1 MRHEPAEITH
11 MANRLVIVPKKK
23 RRGGQAREATS
34 AAAVAEDLR
43 AALVD
48 DPLFCRHHRLSLNG
62 LKQIGSTVRYP
73 KGGVVFIE
81 GQKTRGVYVVS
92 QGRIKLSSGSGD
104 GKSLILR
111 IAGPGEVVGLPTTV
125 AGKPCEATAEALDVL
140 EVSFVPRNKFLQFL
154 CERSEAALCVAEI
167 LSDMYL
173 SLHREVK
180 HLGFSGS
187 SAERLARFLLDMTS
201 VQTRSN
207 GWVPGRLSHTHS
219 EIAAMIGVCRE
230 TVTRLLT
237 LFRRDRLV
245 ELRRSTV
252 IVHDRAG
259 LAKLLDV

>member
-1 MRHEPAEITH
+1 
-11 MANRLVIVPKKK
+11 MANRLLIVPKKK
-23 RRGGQAREATS
+23 RRGRRVPDS
-34 AAAVAEDLR
+34 ASVTAVEEHLTNT
-43 AALVD
+43 LVN
-48 DPLFCRHHRLSLNG
+48 DPLFCRHHRLSLDG
-62 LKQIGSTVRYP
+62 LKKIGSPLRYP
-73 KGGVVFIE
+73 KGGVVFVE
-81 GQKTRGVYVVS
+81 GQKTRGIYVVS
-92 QGRIKLSSGSGD
+92 YGRVKLSSGSSD

-111 IAGPGEVVGLPTTV
+111 IAEAGEVVGLPTTV
-125 AGKPCEATAEALDVL
+125 AGKPHEATAEALDAL
-140 EVSFVPRNKFLQFL
+140 EVNFVPRNRFLQFL
-154 CERSEAALCVAEI
+154 GGRSEAASCVAEI

-207 GWVPGRLSHTHS
+207 GWVSGRLSHTHS

-252 IVHDRAG
+252 IVRDRAG
-259 LAKLLDV
+259 LAKLLDA